1 MEGSPETFQSWSC
14 ASQSLTETSND
25 GCSALRR
32 QREIRA
38 KGPQKLA
45 FLTLGSKQPH

>member
-25 GCSALRR
+25 GCSAYVANGKFALKARR
-32 QREIRA
+32 SS
-38 KGPQKLA
+38 L
-45 FLTLGSKQPH
+45 S